1 MPSDTRNR
9 SRLGLLLGIVAVVFM
24 LGSGTGAYLL
34 SIRSHEEP
42 PLLLPLQV
50 VVNPRGPSGP
60 LGA

>member
-1 MPSDTRNR
+1 MASDTRKR

-42 PLLLPLQV
+42 PLVPLQMV
-50 VVNPRGPSGP
+50 VAPHSPSW
-60 LGA
+60 LFGA